1 MHMLHHRPRDGQAV
15 ISSRAPA
22 DFIKNH
28 QRAGRGQIKDG
39 GGFHHLNHKGGA
51 APRQII
57 GRAHTAEQFI
67 HHADMCGSRRD
78 ISPQL
83 RQHHQQRI
91 LAQEGGLTRHVGA
104 GQQPQALAV
113 IQIAVICDKG
123 RACFGAQRS
132 FNHWMATPGNDKRCA
147 VIHHR
152 AAPALMCSQLGQTG
166 RHIQHGQRM
175 SCHAQIILHS
185 QNAAAQLF
193 EQLNLQCLCARR
205 GLRQITLKLGQLGC
219 CKAHGPRH
227 GLTVDKGGR
236 ERRRQQLVGL
246 RG

>member
-1 MHMLHHRPRDGQAV
+1 
-15 ISSRAPA
+15 
-22 DFIKNH
+22 
-28 QRAGRGQIKDG
+28 
-39 GGFHHLNHKGGA
+39 
-51 APRQII
+51 
-57 GRAHTAEQFI
+57 
-67 HHADMCGSRRD
+67 MCGSRRD

-152 AAPALMCSQLGQTG
+152 AAPALMCGQLGQTG
-166 RHIQHGQRM
+166 CNIQHGQRM
-175 SCHAQIILHS
+175 SGHAQIILHG
-185 QNAAAQLF
+185 QNATAQLL
-193 EQLNLQCLCARR
+193 EQLNLQRLCARR

-227 GLTVDKGGR
+227 GLTVDESSR
-236 ERRRQQLVGL
+236 ERRGQQFIGL